1 MMKFFKLVIESC
13 KAKAKVKAT
22 AKVKVKVNGLRDHV
36 ISLGSSSFVSLF
48 AIEIDT

>member
-13 KAKAKVKAT
+13 KAKAKAT